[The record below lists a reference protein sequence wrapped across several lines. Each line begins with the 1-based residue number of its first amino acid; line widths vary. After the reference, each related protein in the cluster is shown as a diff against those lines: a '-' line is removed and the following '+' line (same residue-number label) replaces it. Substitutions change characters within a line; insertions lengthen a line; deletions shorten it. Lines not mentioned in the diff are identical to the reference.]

1 MLLLNVHR
9 TFRKPGKKI
18 NITKFQKVE
27 CFCVCVVQLY
37 IYAYVIFEIIFHY
50 RLLQYI
56 DYSYLFYTVQLYY
69 LLHIYFFKTRN
80 LAFYSY

>member
-9 TFRKPGKKI
+9 TFRKTGKKI

-27 CFCVCVVQLY
+27 CFFVCVVQLY

-56 DYSYLFYTVQLYY
+56 DYSYLCYTVQLYY
-69 LLHIYFFKTRN
+69 LLHIYFLK
-80 LAFYSY
+80 LEI